1 MNSSCDGTGS
11 STTITCMGTS
21 TSTWLNVTTGHTRAD
36 LEKLAGT
43 VVLNYDIRGFADLAS
58 STGIDVYVTDDSGDN
73 VN

>member
-1 MNSSCDGTGS
+1 
-11 STTITCMGTS
+11 MGTA

-58 STGIDVYVTDDSGDN
+58 STGVTVHN
-73 VN
+73 RFR